1 MTTTNL
7 TPEGKQRLLM
17 TRDELYDAYLDA
29 RTRLDRWHI
38 EGRQLRSTDSNFD
51 QNNKKFRRRDLL
63 AYLERHLHD
72 LSAQLRTIDTLI
84 SPPQVHDHTPCN

>member
-1 MTTTNL
+1 MSTTNL

-38 EGRQLRSTDSNFD
+38 
-51 QNNKKFRRRDLL
+51 
-63 AYLERHLHD
+63 
-72 LSAQLRTIDTLI
+72 
-84 SPPQVHDHTPCN
+84 